1 MGESRSSSNPDGR
14 GRAEDYPRLRE
25 WFEEGLKVPAPARET
40 WLQALAMTHVQRQRL
55 RRLLQADAA
64 DHGYLE
70 TPPFERVAQIGEP
83 LDADI
88 GASLVGQRV
97 GGFRLTRVLGR
108 GGMAVVY
115 LAEREGC
122 DFRQQVAVKLLR
134 RGLYSQFEQRLFQVE
149 RRVLA
154 TLSHPNI
161 ARLIDGGV
169 SEAGTP
175 YLVMDYVDGEPIT
188 RYAAARRLG
197 VAQRLRLFVH
207 ICAAVAAAHQRLVV
221 HRDIKPSN
229 ILVDADGR
237 VKLLDFGIAK
247 LLDEEAGAATSV
259 AVPVLTPGHAAPEQY
274 AGGPISTATDVYA
287 LGVLLHELLLGARP
301 ADPPRRPSMQA
312 NPCGLDAAQ
321 MPLSATALRGKLA
334 GDLDSILLKAL
345 EAEPGRR
352 YATAREL
359 GDDVERHLRGE
370 PVAAHPPS
378 QWYRVRKFAV
388 RHRGGVAITAMLLAA
403 VFAALGIALWQAQ
416 VARAQAERAI
426 EVQAFVEELFQP
438 LQDGTAQERAPD
450 LRELLR
456 RGRERIDQRHP
467 DAPEVRADLLA
478 MFARIQD
485 TLGET
490 TANLALAEVAAR
502 ANERAYGPRDART
515 IGARELH
522 ARALRNL
529 GDYPAAR
536 AELEAIHAVM
546 RTGEIAAQDH
556 ARLLD
561 ALTALGKQT
570 GMAPAE
576 AIALQHEASALRT
589 GDRAASPDDIAT
601 AYNNLG
607 GAYLYAGDLARAVP
621 WYEKAYAAFRTS
633 SGDSLD
639 TASVLLNLGVALSDS
654 GHWPGAAQRYGEA
667 RAMLARVP
675 IERHPALATVLLRHC
690 GVLVD
695 MEELDEADRIC
706 AEGEAMALALHG
718 AAHRQYSGALARRA
732 RLHVAHGRMAEARAD
747 FEAARAIARAL
758 ESGDDRDYVLATVD
772 AAQSRSWWLQEDF
785 PALRDATLGLLSSRH
800 PRLGVGMIGGFHY
813 ASLAALACRR
823 APAPGCG
830 SDHLATAAAG
840 LATAAVQDH
849 ALRLPSLLALAEA
862 DAAAAG
868 VTVQGVQQAL
878 AESGASYG
886 PRHTVRLQALRVL
899 ARLRRDSGDASGAEA
914 DDASAAALAAAL
926 PPMHPLRAR
935 ATADSPR

>member
-1 MGESRSSSNPDGR
+1 MGESPSSSHPDGR
-14 GRAEDYPRLRE
+14 SGAEDYPRLRE
-25 WFEEGLKVPAPARET
+25 WFEEGLAVPPSSREA
-40 WLQALAMTHVQRQRL
+40 WLQALAMTPAQRQRL
-55 RRLLQADAA
+55 HRLLQADEAGR
-64 DHGYLE
+64 GYLE
-70 TPPFERVAQIGEP
+70 TPPFERVAQIGEQS
-83 LDADI
+83 DADI
-88 GASLVGQRV
+88 GASLVGQRI
-97 GGFRLTRVLGR
+97 GGFRLSRVLGR

-122 DFRQQVAVKLLR
+122 DFRQQVAIKLLR
-134 RGLYSQFEQRLFQVE
+134 RGLYSEFEQRLFQIE

-154 TLSHPNI
+154 ALSHPNI

-169 SEAGTP
+169 TEAGIP

-188 RYAAARRLG
+188 RHAAMRRLG
-197 VAQRLRLFVH
+197 VAERLRLFVQ
-207 ICAAVAAAHQRLVV
+207 ICAAVAAAHQRLIV

-229 ILVDADGR
+229 ILVDADGA

-247 LLDEEAGAATSV
+247 LLDEEAGSTTGIGL
-259 AVPVLTPGHAAPEQY
+259 PVLTPGHAAPEQY
-274 AGGPISTATDVYA
+274 RGGPISTATDVYA
-287 LGVLLHELLLGARP
+287 LGVLLHELLLGERP
-301 ADPPRRPSMQA
+301 ADPPQRPSMQA
-312 NPCGLDAAQ
+312 SPRGLDATHL
-321 MPLSATALRGKLA
+321 PLSANALRNTLA
-334 GDLDSILLKAL
+334 GDLDNILLKAL
-345 EAEPGRR
+345 ETEPERR

-359 GDDVERHLRGE
+359 GDDIERHLRGE

-388 RHRGGVAITAMLLAA
+388 RHRGGVAITVLLLAA

-416 VARAQAERAI
+416 VARAQAQRAT
-426 EVQAFVEELFQP
+426 EVQAFVEDLFQP

-450 LRELLR
+450 LHELLR

-467 DAPEVRADLLA
+467 EAPEVRADLLA

-490 TANLALAEVAAR
+490 RTNLALTEAAAR

-522 ARALRNL
+522 ARVLRNL

-536 AELEAIHAVM
+536 AELEAIRAVM
-546 RTGEIAAQDH
+546 RTGDIAAQDH

-621 WYEKAYAAFRTS
+621 WYEKAYAAFRAS

-639 TASVLLNLGVALSDS
+639 TASVLLNLGTALSDA
-654 GHWPGAAQRYGEA
+654 GHWSGAAQRYGEA
-667 RAMLARVP
+667 RTMLARIP
-675 IERHPALATVLLRHC
+675 IERHPALVTILLRHC

-695 MEELDEADRIC
+695 MEMLDEADRVC

-718 AAHRQYSGALARRA
+718 RAHRQYTGALTRRA
-732 RLHVAHGRMAEARAD
+732 RLHLAHGRMAEARAD
-747 FEAARAIARAL
+747 FEEARAIARAL
-758 ESGDDRDYVLATVD
+758 ESADDRDYVLATVD

-785 PALRDATLGLLSSRH
+785 AALRDATLGLLSSRH
-800 PRLGVGMIGGFHY
+800 PRLGAGMVGGFHY

-830 SDHLATAAAG
+830 SERIAAAAQR
-840 LATAAVQDH
+840 LAEPAVRDH

-868 VTVQGVQQAL
+868 VTVQVIEQAL

-899 ARLRRDSGDASGAEA
+899 ARLRRDSGDTSGAEA
-914 DDASAAALAAAL
+914 DEASAAALAAAL
-926 PPMHPLRAR
+926 PPLHPLRGNG
-935 ATADSPR
+935 TADSRH